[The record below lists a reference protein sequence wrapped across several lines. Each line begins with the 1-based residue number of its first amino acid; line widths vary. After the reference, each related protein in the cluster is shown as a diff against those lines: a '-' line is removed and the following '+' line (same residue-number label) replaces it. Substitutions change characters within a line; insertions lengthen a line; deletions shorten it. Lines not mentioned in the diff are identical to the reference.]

1 LDQLSERK
9 KFQTDSIT
17 TVIKKK
23 LAPRNFTP
31 PNSHPPTRNCYL
43 CLSNYSPKE
52 SKPRRLIKT
61 CYILLI
67 GGYRW
72 LPKKNTAQIPNTNLL
87 LSATHLCKSLPNKW
101 HPVPPRTKRSAE
113 ASLSGAVPE
122 VRSME
127 QHDQQILKNVVACR
141 VLITWNRP
149 TDVCLLL
156 VGKYVNGAGSY
167 VNAPDA
173 LNFIILMFYQSRGHN
188 CNEPY
193 ICMNLSVAQ
202 CRLIIIY
209 RLTNLTRCMCPSTM
223 SFN

>member
-23 LAPRNFTP
+23 TGASKFHSAKFPP
-31 PNSHPPTRNCYL
+31 PNPKLLPLPFQLLTERIQATQTNKNVLYL
-43 CLSNYSPKE
+43 
-52 SKPRRLIKT
+52 T
-61 CYILLI
+61 
-67 GGYRW
+67 YRW
-72 LPKKNTAQIPNTNLL
+72 IPLTTKKNTAQIPNSNLL

-141 VLITWNRP
+141 VLIT
-149 TDVCLLL
+149 
-156 VGKYVNGAGSY
+156 
-167 VNAPDA
+167 
-173 LNFIILMFYQSRGHN
+173 
-188 CNEPY
+188 
-193 ICMNLSVAQ
+193 
-202 CRLIIIY
+202 
-209 RLTNLTRCMCPSTM
+209 
-223 SFN
+223 